1 MDRSFRTQVLI
12 GLAGVLA
19 LVIVLAAGPR
29 PAPEQADVPAR
40 PGDTY
45 VEAMVGEPHLVNP
58 LLATSETDTDLAH
71 LVFSGLARVNERG
84 ELAPDLAS
92 GWESSADSTVFTYT
106 LKPNL
111 RWHDGEPLTVSD
123 VIWTFGAIQARGFP
137 GDPLLAEAWKG
148 VEVST
153 PATDT
158 VRFTLPAPDAT
169 FPEHTTIGIMPRHVW
184 GEVKAEDL
192 ARSELNRSPVGSGPW
207 RYVGLSIPGVDDA
220 IAGENTGQTP
230 VPTVVEA
237 QEGVVLE
244 PNPYSSTGGLQ
255 VSRIWFRQYPTLGAA
270 ITAFQQGE
278 VHGLGHVPPDRL
290 AEVMEVDGAQVHTQ
304 TLARY
309 NMMMVN
315 VASPLFDRA
324 ETRQALEF
332 AINRGAVAEAMGDG
346 SVPAHSPILP
356 HSWAHD
362 ASIEARPHG
371 PAQAGRLLDEAGWV
385 RTEGGVRARDGVTLT
400 VVLAANSEMA
410 PSAAAAERIADD
422 LRAVGVDVQLALVP
436 RETLLRD
443 YLGPRAFH
451 LAVVGWESQG
461 AEPDLYRYWHSSQNV
476 SGGLNFSGWAS
487 EAADR
492 ALAEAHTNPDKEAR
506 RRAYSDFQRAFQAE
520 VPAVVLSTPV
530 YAYVTQPPASGV
542 ALPDADLLTP
552 AARFD
557 ALNGWALAGR

>member
-1 MDRSFRTQVLI
+1 MDRSFRTQVFI

-19 LVIVLAAGPR
+19 LLIVLAAGSR
-29 PAPEQADVPAR
+29 TQPEQAEGPAR

-45 VEAMVGEPHLVNP
+45 VEAMVGAPRLVNP

-84 ELAPDLAS
+84 EIVPDLAS
-92 GWESSADSTVFTYT
+92 GWVSNADSTVFTYT
-106 LKPNL
+106 LKESL
-111 RWHDGEPLTVSD
+111 RWHDGEALTVGD
-123 VIWTFGAIQARGFP
+123 VTWTLGAIQAVDFP
-137 GDPLLAEAWKG
+137 GDPMLAEAWKG
-148 VEVST
+148 VQVST
-153 PATDT
+153 PTANT

-169 FPEHTTIGIMPRHVW
+169 FPEHTTVGIMPRHVW

-192 ARSELNRSPVGSGPW
+192 ARSELNRTPLGSGPW
-207 RYVGLSIPGVDDA
+207 RYAGLKVPGVDDA

-230 VPTVVEA
+230 VPTVVDA

-244 PNPYSSTGGLQ
+244 PNPYAPAAGLR
-255 VSRIWFRQYPTLGAA
+255 VSRIWFRQYPTIGAA
-270 ITAFQQGE
+270 VTAFQQGE
-278 VHGLGHVPPDRL
+278 VHGLGHLPTDRL
-290 AEVMEVDGAQVHTQ
+290 AEAMEVDGAQVHTQ

-315 VASPLFDRA
+315 VPSPLFDRA

-332 AINRGAVAEAMGDG
+332 AVDREAVVEAMGDG
-346 SVPAHSPILP
+346 SVPAHSPVLA
-356 HSWAHD
+356 HSWAYD
-362 ASIEARPHG
+362 GTIEARPHD
-371 PAQAGRLLDEAGWV
+371 PEQAGRLLDAAGWV
-385 RTEGGVRARDGVTLT
+385 RSGGGVRARNGVTLT
-400 VVLAANSEMA
+400 LVLAANKEMA
-410 PSAAAAERIADD
+410 SSAAAAERVAAD

-443 YLGPRAFH
+443 YLGPRAYH

-487 EAADR
+487 DAADR
-492 ALAEAHTNPDKEAR
+492 ALVEAQTNSDKEAR
-506 RRAYSDFQRAFQAE
+506 RRAYSEFQRAFQAE

-557 ALNGWALAGR
+557 ALNGWALGAE